1 MRRFMFIVVAAIG
14 LALVASTHRT
24 VRAATTPMRIKIA
37 TVAPKDSSYY
47 RILLEMGERWRTL
60 SDGQIELRVYA
71 GGLMGD
77 EADSV
82 KKMNIGEL
90 QGALLSAGGLTEID
104 QSVGVL
110 EEIPMLF
117 RSLVE
122 EEYVREKLRPD
133 LDKRL
138 LARGFV
144 SLAWADSGWVR
155 LFSRRAAVRPG
166 DYKNMKIFVAA
177 SGSAQEMAIMQAL
190 GYTPKPLTMADALI
204 QLQTGGV
211 DAVPTLPVMALAGQ
225 YYTAIKHMND
235 VNWTAL
241 VGAAVLTKRA
251 WDAVPQAL
259 HEPFLQAAEEAG
271 RKIQAAGRL
280 ENEQAIATMKAK
292 WQLEVHPLTAEV
304 DAEWRTF
311 AESVYPKIRGT
322 LVPADMFD
330 AAKRLVDEYRAS
342 HRADGTA
349 R

>member
-1 MRRFMFIVVAAIG
+1 MRRFMYAATCVVGI
-14 LALVASTHRT
+14 ASIASSHRT
-24 VRAATTPMRIKIA
+24 VSAAATPTRIKIA

-47 RILLEMGERWRTL
+47 RILLEMGEQWRKS

-90 QGALLSAGGLTEID
+90 QGALLSAGGITEID
-104 QSVGVL
+104 QSAGAL
-110 EEIPMLF
+110 GQIPMLF
-117 RSLVE
+117 RSLIE
-122 EEYVREKLRPD
+122 EEHVREKLRPD

-144 SLAWADSGWVR
+144 TLAWADSGWVR

-166 DYKNMKIFVAA
+166 DYKSMKIFVAA

-225 YYTAIKHMND
+225 YYTAVKHMNG
-235 VNWTAL
+235 VNWTPL
-241 VGAAVLTKRA
+241 VGAVVLTKRA
-251 WDAVPQAL
+251 WDAIPQAS
-259 HEPFLQAAEEAG
+259 HDSFLQAAEEAG
-271 RKIQAAGRL
+271 RKLQAAGRV
-280 ENEQAIATMKAK
+280 ENEQAVATMKAK
-292 WQLEVHPLTAEV
+292 WQLEVHPLTPELE
-304 DAEWRTF
+304 AEWRTF

-342 HRADGTA
+342 RRADVTV

>member
-1 MRRFMFIVVAAIG
+1 
-14 LALVASTHRT
+14 
-24 VRAATTPMRIKIA
+24 
-37 TVAPKDSSYY
+37 
-47 RILLEMGERWRTL
+47 
-60 SDGQIELRVYA
+60 
-71 GGLMGD
+71 
-77 EADSV
+77 
-82 KKMNIGEL
+82 
-90 QGALLSAGGLTEID
+90 
-104 QSVGVL
+104 
-110 EEIPMLF
+110 
-117 RSLVE
+117 
-122 EEYVREKLRPD
+122 
-133 LDKRL
+133 
-138 LARGFV
+138 
-144 SLAWADSGWVR
+144 
-155 LFSRRAAVRPG
+155 
-166 DYKNMKIFVAA
+166 MKIFVAA

-190 GYTPKPLTMADALI
+190 GYTPKPLTMGDALI

-330 AAKRLVDEYRAS
+330 AAKRLVDDYRAS